1 MKYFLIAGE
10 ASGDGHAARLIEALR
25 ASDAEAVCVGLG
37 GGKMQAAGC
46 RLYQHYSKMA
56 YMGYVEVIKHIK
68 DIRANIRIAE
78 EALLREQP
86 EHLILIDYPGFNLH
100 MAEFAKRHLP
110 KTKVTYYIPPK
121 IWAWK
126 RWRVHK
132 IGRNCDLILGIFP
145 FEPEFYAKYGYA
157 CTYVGNPT
165 VEQMG
170 EVRSQMSDVRSQK
183 SDYVVLLPGSR
194 RHEIENCL
202 PRMLAGAEQAIS
214 TMPDIQKIVVTR
226 APGIDAELYERLCA
240 GHEQVTL
247 TSDTYAAVRGARAAV
262 VNSGTATLE
271 TALLDCPETAVYHLK
286 FGRLLG
292 LLRPI
297 MFQIP
302 YFTLVNIITGR
313 QVIRELLMYEFT
325 MESVRDELY
334 RLLTDK
340 QYLAAMR
347 QGYNELIQ
355 ILGTSPAARTA
366 AALITRGA

>member
-1 MKYFLIAGE
+1 MIAG
-10 ASGDGHAARLIEALR
+10 
-25 ASDAEAVCVGLG
+25 
-37 GGKMQAAGC
+37 
-46 RLYQHYSKMA
+46 
-56 YMGYVEVIKHIK
+56 
-68 DIRANIRIAE
+68 
-78 EALLREQP
+78 
-86 EHLILIDYPGFNLH
+86 
-100 MAEFAKRHLP
+100 
-110 KTKVTYYIPPK
+110 T
-121 IWAWK
+121 
-126 RWRVHK
+126 
-132 IGRNCDLILGIFP
+132 
-145 FEPEFYAKYGYA
+145 
-157 CTYVGNPT
+157 
-165 VEQMG
+165 
-170 EVRSQMSDVRSQK
+170 
-183 SDYVVLLPGSR
+183 
-194 RHEIENCL
+194 
-202 PRMLAGAEQAIS
+202 EQAIS
-214 TMPDIQKIVVTR
+214 TMPDIRRIVVTR

-240 GHEQVTL
+240 GHELVTL
-247 TSDTYAAVRGARAAV
+247 TSDTYGAVRGARAAV

-325 MESVRDELY
+325 VESVRDELY